1 MECLLSNSEFGFL
14 VTVFEVAE
22 VFKETVF
29 KSTTCL
35 TNIFHVA
42 RGACLLIDP
51 TVFVFIFGML
61 VPHCKKFTYCIISG
75 KGDFDLGVLAYLTDG
90 SCLFIDVCKFGP
102 LGFPITLFL
111 FFFFGV
117 QGS

>member
-1 MECLLSNSEFGFL
+1 ME
-14 VTVFEVAE
+14 TDFER
-22 VFKETVF
+22 
-29 KSTTCL
+29 STCL

-61 VPHCKKFTYCIISG
+61 VPYCKKFTYCIISG
-75 KGDFDLGVLAYLTDG
+75 KGDFDLGVPEYLSDG
-90 SCLFIDVCKFGP
+90 SCLFTDVCKFGP
-102 LGFPITLFL
+102 LCFPITLFL
-111 FFFFGV
+111 SFFGV